1 MTFSFICS
9 SKEKRISGSLQQVH
23 SHSVMIEG
31 VEIGDGKTVLITVH
45 FITTSLSLPTPNWGF
60 VVD

>member
-1 MTFSFICS
+1 MTFSFICR

-31 VEIGDGKTVLITVH
+31 VEIGDGKTVLIT
-45 FITTSLSLPTPNWGF
+45 FTTTVFHCPHRSGAL
-60 VVD
+60 